1 MKVQVR
7 FNTNFPK
14 TSDKK
19 WRILIND
26 VQHLVDEI
34 EVDRPCFTSED
45 IVKGDDGNDIVKY
58 HISVNHAKDVLFN
71 TIKENKLIATII

>member
-1 MKVQVR
+1 MKIQVR
-7 FNTNFPK
+7 FNTNYPK

-71 TIKENKLIATII
+71 TTKENKLIATII

>member
-1 MKVQVR
+1 MKVQLR

-34 EVDRPCFTSED
+34 DVDRPCYTSED

-58 HISVNHAKDVLFN
+58 HISINNVKDVLFN
-71 TIKENKLIATII
+71 TTKENKLIATII

>member
-1 MKVQVR
+1 MKVQLR

-19 WRILIND
+19 WRVLIND

-34 EVDRPCFTSED
+34 DVDRPCYTSED
-45 IVKGDDGNDIVKY
+45 IVKGDDGNDVVKY
-58 HISVNHAKDVLFN
+58 HISINNVKNVLFN
-71 TIKENKLIATII
+71 TTKENKLIATII